1 MQRLCSSSH
10 KLSELWKK
18 LSVLNQNNPF
28 HLWTSLEKI
37 ILSIYQGTDLTC
49 LILDFLITHVIISGG
64 WAACHCIF
72 LSRSQYFFLIT
83 IFFLSLLFSGCDVSG
98 QQLGTRDGES
108 EPEPERGRP
117 TTRTEIRCT
126 AVQFPHCTKCCTA
139 HVQVNIRSKFL
150 CRSLF
155 QVREQI
161 CLVSLFRIWPLSI
174 KT

>member
-1 MQRLCSSSH
+1 MQRLCSSSN
-10 KLSELWKK
+10 KLRAVEKV
-18 LSVLNQNNPF
+18 VLIKII
-28 HLWTSLEKI
+28 HSIYEHWTSLEKI

-49 LILDFLITHVIISGG
+49 LFLDFRTHVIISGG
-64 WAACHCIF
+64 LAACHCIF

-139 HVQVNIRSKFL
+139 PIQVNIKFF
-150 CRSLF
+150 CRSLL

-161 CLVSLFRIWPLSI
+161 LRLPRISVSHPAPLH
-174 KT
+174 